1 MLLAEVLM
9 KNKTLENQR
18 VLIVDDQRA
27 FQLMFKGILY
37 SMGAT
42 NVAFAPTGEQ
52 ALAKCAGVSYDIL
65 FVDYHLGVGKNGKQ
79 LLEDL
84 REKKLLAPHSIFML
98 VTGENTVPM
107 VMSAV
112 ELEPDDYLVKPFS
125 QSVLRNRIQRIQRKK
140 AQLAAI
146 YQAMYDEN
154 ASQLIALCQQEL
166 TNDSR
171 YQQFCKRVMIENLLM
186 LKRYDE
192 AQHILE
198 NTLAQRRN
206 GWAILLQARLYF
218 EQSRYQESL
227 ALCHEAIDNNRYFAE
242 AYDIQAKNHLALGEA
257 DLAFT
262 SITAAAEIAPF
273 NINRQYLVIDIARQ
287 LDNIPH
293 QVQAS
298 KQLYEITRR
307 SIKQD
312 VMHLLNYIRMVIDAA
327 ERCSEPAQR
336 NRYLQEVSLA
346 LQRVKRDE
354 VMTREI
360 DFELFEALCQAR
372 LESLSGAQ
380 YQAKKTYAAVADQL
394 PEQHQILPDAIF
406 LLNQIG
412 EFEQA
417 TTLSK
422 LVPADM
428 MKNPVLHALFT
439 EQQNFIDHK
448 QLQFGELNKA
458 GIKSYK
464 QGDYGNAVK
473 YFEAALELAPMNTGS
488 ALNIIQASIQLLNS
502 QKKQKSRDLFERCKK
517 TFRVVDNMPL
527 PDNHRVRYK
536 ELLQQFDKLR
546 EEFRR

>member
-1 MLLAEVLM
+1 MD
-9 KNKTLENQR
+9 NKTLENQR

-37 SMGAT
+37 QMGAT

-52 ALAKCAGVSYDIL
+52 ALAKCSNVSYDVL

-98 VTGENTVPM
+98 VTGENKVPM

-125 QSVLRNRIQRIQRKK
+125 QNVLRSRIQRIQRKK
-140 AQLAAI
+140 AQLAAL
-146 YQAMYDEN
+146 YQALFDGQHQQAIE
-154 ASQLIALCQQEL
+154 LCQQAIASE
-166 TNDSR
+166 SR
-171 YQQFCKRVMIENLLM
+171 YQQFCKRVMVENLLV
-186 LKRYDE
+186 LQRYDE
-192 AQHILE
+192 AERILQ
-198 NTLAQRRN
+198 NSLALHRS
-206 GWAILLQARLYF
+206 GWALLLQAKLCF
-218 EQSRYQESL
+218 ELKRFDESL
-227 ALCHEAIDNNRYFAE
+227 TLCQEAIENNRYFAE
-242 AYDIQAKNHLALGEA
+242 AYDIQAMTYQACDELEQ
-257 DLAFT
+257 AFN
-262 SITAAAEIAPF
+262 SIQTAAEIAPYSMS
-273 NINRQYLVIDIARQ
+273 RQYLLIEIARK
-287 LDNIPH
+287 LNNIPQ

-312 VMHLLNYIRMVIDAA
+312 VVHLLNYIRTVIDAA
-327 ERCSEPAQR
+327 VRADEPIQR

-354 VMTREI
+354 GMTREI
-360 DFELFEALCQAR
+360 DFGLFEVLCQAR

-380 YQAKKTYAAVADQL
+380 YQAKKTYAAVASQL
-394 PEQHQILPDAIF
+394 SEQHQVLPDAIF

-417 TTLSK
+417 QSLTQ
-422 LVPADM
+422 LVPAEL
-428 MKNPVLHALFT
+428 MKNPLLKTLFSD
-439 EQQNFIDHK
+439 QQNFVDAK
-448 QLQFGELNKA
+448 QQQFSELNKA

-464 QGDYGNAVK
+464 EGNFSAAIK
-473 YFEAALELAPMNTGS
+473 QFEAALELAPMNTGS
-488 ALNIIQASIQLLNS
+488 ALNLIQASIQLLNS
-502 QKKQKSRDLFERCKK
+502 QQKRKSSELFDRCKK

-527 PDNHRVRYK
+527 PEHHRIRYK
-536 ELLQQFDKLR
+536 ELLLQFDKLR
-546 EEFRR
+546 DELRR

>member
-1 MLLAEVLM
+1 M
-9 KNKTLENQR
+9 NIKTLENQR

-52 ALAKCAGVSYDIL
+52 ALAKCANGSYDIL

-112 ELEPDDYLVKPFS
+112 ELEPDDYVVKPFS
-125 QSVLRNRIQRIQRKK
+125 QSVLRSRIQRIQRKK
-140 AQLAAI
+140 TQLATL
-146 YQAMYDEN
+146 YQALFDE
-154 ASQLIALCQQEL
+154 QPELVIDLCQQEIL
-166 TNDSR
+166 KEGR
-171 YQQFCKRVMIENLLM
+171 YQQFCKRVLVENLLATE
-186 LKRYDE
+186 RYDE
-192 AQHILE
+192 AALILE
-198 NTLAQRRN
+198 NTLSQRRN
-206 GWAILLQARLYF
+206 GWAVLLMAKLSFLKQNYA
-218 EQSRYQESL
+218 ESL
-227 ALCHEAIDNNRYFAE
+227 VLCKEAIEDNRYFAE
-242 AYDIQAKNHLALGEA
+242 AYDIQAKSFLAIGEI
-257 DLAFT
+257 DEAFS
-262 SITAAAEIAPF
+262 SIQAAAEIAPF
-273 NINRQYLVIDIARQ
+273 NMPRQYLLIEIARE
-287 LDNIPH
+287 LDNIPQ

-312 VMHLLNYIRMVIDAA
+312 VVHLLNYIRTIIDAA
-327 ERCSEPAQR
+327 VRADDPQQR

-354 VMTREI
+354 GMMRDI
-360 DFELFEALCQAR
+360 DFGLFELLCQAR

-380 YQAKKTYAAVADQL
+380 YQAKKVYASVAEQL
-394 PEQHQILPDAIF
+394 VEQHQILPDAVF

-417 TTLSK
+417 SSLTK
-422 LVPADM
+422 LVPEELM
-428 MKNPVLHALFT
+428 SNPLLKTLFSD
-439 EQQNFIDHK
+439 QQHHVDHK
-448 QLQFGELNKA
+448 QMQFGELNKA
-458 GIKSYK
+458 GIQSYK
-464 QGDYGNAVK
+464 QGNFTQAVQQ
-473 YFEAALELAPMNTGS
+473 FESALDLAPMNTGA
-488 ALNIIQASIQLLNS
+488 ALNLIQASIQLLNRQ
-502 QKKQKSRDLFERCKK
+502 QKRKSTELFERCKK

-527 PDNHRVRYK
+527 PDHHRSRYTD
-536 ELLQQFDKLR
+536 LLQQFEKLR

>member
-1 MLLAEVLM
+1 MD
-9 KNKTLENQR
+9 NKTLENQR

-52 ALAKCAGVSYDIL
+52 ALAKCANINYDIL
-65 FVDYHLGVGKNGKQ
+65 FVDYHLGIGKNGKQ

-125 QSVLRNRIQRIQRKK
+125 QSVLRSRIQRIQRKK
-140 AQLAAI
+140 TQLSAI
-146 YQAMYDEN
+146 YQALYDDDAQHVVE
-154 ASQLIALCQQEL
+154 LCQQEL
-166 TNDSR
+166 SSESR
-171 YQQFCKRVMIENLLM
+171 YQQFCRRVLVENLLA
-186 LKRYDE
+186 LKRYAE
-192 AQHILE
+192 AEQILQSS
-198 NTLAQRRN
+198 LSQRRN
-206 GWAILLQARLYF
+206 GWALLLQARLCF
-218 EQSRYQESL
+218 ELQRFDESL
-227 ALCHEAIDNNRYFAE
+227 LLCQEAIENNRYFAE
-242 AYDIQAKNHLALGEA
+242 AFDIQAQNNLALGNLDA
-257 DLAFT
+257 AFS
-262 SITAAAEIAPF
+262 SILAAAEIAPYSM
-273 NINRQYLVIDIARQ
+273 NRQYLVLEIARQ
-287 LDNIPH
+287 LDNLSQ

-312 VMHLLNYIRMVIDAA
+312 IMHLLNYIRTVIDAA
-327 ERCSEPAQR
+327 VRTTEPAQR

-354 VMTREI
+354 GMTREI
-360 DFELFEALCQAR
+360 NFELFEALCQAR

-417 TTLSK
+417 NTLTK
-422 LVPADM
+422 LLPAEL
-428 MKNPVLHALFT
+428 MKNPLLKTLFS
-439 EQQNFIDHK
+439 EQQQFVDEK
-448 QLQFGELNKA
+448 QQQFGELNKA
-458 GIKSYK
+458 GINSYK
-464 QGDYGNAVK
+464 EGNFSAAIK
-473 YFEAALELAPMNTGS
+473 HFEAALDLAPMNTGC
-488 ALNIIQASIQLLNS
+488 ALNLIQASIQQLNKQ
-502 QKKQKSRDLFERCKK
+502 QKNKSRELFERCKK
-517 TFRVVDNMPL
+517 TFRIVDNMPL
-527 PDNHRVRYK
+527 PEHHRIRYK

-546 EEFRR
+546 DEFRR

>member
-1 MLLAEVLM
+1 ME
-9 KNKTLENQR
+9 NKTLESQR

-37 SMGAT
+37 TMGAT

-52 ALAKCAGVSYDIL
+52 ALAKCSTVSYDIL

-112 ELEPDDYLVKPFS
+112 ELEPDDYLIKPFS
-125 QSVLRNRIQRIQRKK
+125 QNVLRSRIQRIQRKK
-140 AQLAAI
+140 QQLAQL
-146 YQAMYDEN
+146 YQALFDQHTE
-154 ASQLIALCQQEL
+154 QVTALCQAEIAS
-166 TNDSR
+166 DGR
-171 YQQFCKRVMIENLLM
+171 YQQFCKRVLVENLLV
-186 LKRYDE
+186 LHRFDEAEKILQQTLSQRRSGWALLLQAKLCVEQQRYDE
-192 AQHILE
+192 CI
-198 NTLAQRRN
+198 T
-206 GWAILLQARLYF
+206 
-218 EQSRYQESL
+218 
-227 ALCHEAIDNNRYFAE
+227 LCHEALEENRYFAE
-242 AYDIQAKNHLALGEA
+242 AHDILAQTYRATGDVEN
-257 DLAFT
+257 AFS
-262 SITAAAEIAPF
+262 SIQAAAEIAPY
-273 NINRQYLVIDIARQ
+273 NMSRQYLLIDIARE
-287 LDNIPH
+287 LNNIPQ

-312 VMHLLNYIRMVIDAA
+312 IVHLLNYIRTLIDAA
-327 ERCSEPAQR
+327 VRTEDPLQR
-336 NRYLQEVSLA
+336 NRYLQDVSLA

-354 VMTREI
+354 GMTREI
-360 DFELFEALCQAR
+360 DFSLFEAICQAR

-380 YQAKKTYAAVADQL
+380 YQAKKTYAMVSPQL

-417 TTLSK
+417 ETLRQ
-422 LVPADM
+422 LVPADL
-428 MKNPVLHALFT
+428 MKNPLLKTLFSD
-439 EQQNFIDHK
+439 QQHFIDQK
-448 QLQFGELNKA
+448 QLKFAELNKA
-458 GIKSYK
+458 GIRNYQDANFSAAIK
-464 QGDYGNAVK
+464 Q
-473 YFEAALELAPMNTGS
+473 FEAALELAPMNTGS
-488 ALNIIQASIQLLNS
+488 ALNLIQASIQFLHS
-502 QKKQKSRDLFERCKK
+502 QKKRKSVELFERCKK

-527 PDNHRVRYK
+527 PEHHLVRYK

-546 EEFRR
+546 EEMRR

>member
-1 MLLAEVLM
+1 MD
-9 KNKTLENQR
+9 NKTLENQR

-52 ALAKCAGVSYDIL
+52 ALAKCANINYDIL
-65 FVDYHLGVGKNGKQ
+65 FVDYHLGIGKNGKQ

-125 QSVLRNRIQRIQRKK
+125 QSVLRSRIQRIQRKK
-140 AQLAAI
+140 TQLSAI
-146 YQAMYDEN
+146 YQALYDDDAQQVVE
-154 ASQLIALCQQEL
+154 LCQQEL
-166 TNDSR
+166 STESR
-171 YQQFCKRVMIENLLM
+171 YQQFCRRVLVENLLS
-186 LKRYDE
+186 LQRYAE
-192 AQHILE
+192 AEQILQSS
-198 NTLAQRRN
+198 LSQRRN
-206 GWAILLQARLYF
+206 GWALLLQAKLCFELQRLD
-218 EQSRYQESL
+218 ESL
-227 ALCHEAIDNNRYFAE
+227 ALCQEAIDDNRYFAE
-242 AYDIQAKNHLALGEA
+242 AYDIQAQNHLALGNLDA
-257 DLAFT
+257 AFT
-262 SITAAAEIAPF
+262 SILAAAEIAPYSM
-273 NINRQYLVIDIARQ
+273 NRQYLVLEIARQ
-287 LDNIPH
+287 LDNLPQ

-312 VMHLLNYIRMVIDAA
+312 IMHLLNYIRTVIDAA
-327 ERCSEPAQR
+327 VRTTDPAQR

-354 VMTREI
+354 GMTREI
-360 DFELFEALCQAR
+360 NFELFEALCQAR

-380 YQAKKTYAAVADQL
+380 YQAKKTFAAVADQL

-417 TTLSK
+417 NTLAK
-422 LVPADM
+422 LLPAEL
-428 MKNPVLHALFT
+428 MKNPLLKTLFSD
-439 EQQNFIDHK
+439 QQQFVDQK
-448 QLQFGELNKA
+448 QQQFGELNKA
-458 GIKSYK
+458 GINSYK
-464 QGDYGNAVK
+464 EGNFTAAIK
-473 YFEAALELAPMNTGS
+473 HFEAALEMAPMNTGC
-488 ALNIIQASIQLLNS
+488 ALNLIQASIQQLNKQ
-502 QKKQKSRDLFERCKK
+502 QKNKSRELFERCKK
-517 TFRVVDNMPL
+517 TFRIVDNMPL
-527 PDNHRVRYK
+527 PEHHRIRYK

-546 EEFRR
+546 DEFRR